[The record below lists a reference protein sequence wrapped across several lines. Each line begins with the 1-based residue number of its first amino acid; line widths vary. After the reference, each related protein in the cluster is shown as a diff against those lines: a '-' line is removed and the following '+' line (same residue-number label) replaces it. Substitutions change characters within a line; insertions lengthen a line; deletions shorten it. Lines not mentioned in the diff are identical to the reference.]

1 MAFHNVLG
9 QEIGSKAYYL
19 EKCFD
24 APLVDKGILQAK
36 ELGNKWDNLEKI
48 QKVFVSPLTR
58 TLQTAEN
65 IFRNHTGVKI
75 LALDRIKEFP
85 QGMEICNK
93 RRERKELE
101 GNFKRIDFYKFFTT
115 IIGRYFI

>member
-36 ELGNKWDNLEKI
+36 ELGNNWDNLDKI
-48 QKVFVSPLTR
+48 QKDFVSPLTR

-65 IFRNHTGVKI
+65 IFGDHAGVKI
-75 LALDRIKEFP
+75 IALDRIKEFP

-93 RRERKELE
+93 RREKKNLKKISKELISH
-101 GNFKRIDFYKFFTT
+101 N
-115 IIGRYFI
+115 